1 MLDKFEIL
9 DYNIAKLSQHMK
21 NKRAESDAK
30 KRLTS
35 EKLMAY
41 NVRA

>member
-1 MLDKFEIL
+1 MLDKSKLL

-30 KRLTS
+30 RD
-35 EKLMAY
+35 
-41 NVRA
+41 

>member
-1 MLDKFEIL
+1 MLDKSKIL

-30 KRLTS
+30 RD
-35 EKLMAY
+35 
-41 NVRA
+41 